1 MQHKRVVKAE
11 HELNTINANMRNLN
25 LFIIKNCI
33 GIQMMD
39 AENDPEYMEVNDF
52 VMCERSLKSSGST
65 CYVQAV
71 LHALGM
77 TRRLVLTFLMRD
89 PFPFKSG
96 SFCQAF
102 KDFLIDQRELETKA

>member
-1 MQHKRVVKAE
+1 
-11 HELNTINANMRNLN
+11 
-25 LFIIKNCI
+25 
-33 GIQMMD
+33 MMD
-39 AENDPEYMEVNDF
+39 VENDPAEEGISEYMEVNDF

-96 SFCQAF
+96 SFC
-102 KDFLIDQRELETKA
+102 